1 MRRAHRARALPLAP
15 TLLLLAGL
23 GCATAGVPLPEVDL
37 SGPGWTVWTGQA
49 LWRPGA
55 RRPALAG
62 ELIVARR
69 DDGDV
74 LVSFSK
80 PPLPLFTAQ
89 TSGGRW
95 RIDFVAKGR
104 AYGGRGRPPKRF
116 VWFRLPEILAG
127 APAPPRWEVGRPADG
142 EWTLVHRGR
151 GETIRLVLDP
161 PSGEDG

>member
-1 MRRAHRARALPLAP
+1 MRRAPRSHACLLAP
-15 TLLLLAGL
+15 ALLLLAGL
-23 GCATAGVPLPEVDL
+23 GCAAAPAPLPEVDL
-37 SGPGWTVWTGQA
+37 SRPGWTVWSGQA

-55 RRPALAG
+55 GRPALAG
-62 ELIVARR
+62 ELIAARR
-69 DDGDV
+69 DDGEV

-89 TSGGRW
+89 AAGGRW

-104 AYGGRGRPPKRF
+104 AYGGRGRPPRRF

-127 APAPPRWEVGRPADG
+127 APAPPRWEVGRPADD

-151 GETIRLVLDP
+151 GERIRLVLDP
-161 PSGEDG
+161 PSGADG